1 MVSDRLL
8 SLFRLYEKLESK
20 GQCERTNGSTAWSFS
35 VLVSPASSDH
45 LLSFFAA
52 FSEDIEDVVLDG
64 TPVYVADIDQ
74 TRLNAATAVEVHVT
88 FNVNLPIFYS
98 LDQAKTVFCQS
109 TDRSK
114 NVVIFETGTLSLQED
129 NDEHINDDQWL
140 LFLAS
145 YEAADCCLKMVARL
159 AHHRSAEHAL
169 FVDPSGRAANAV
181 NLHIDAGVV
190 YGLFPDALA
199 NIETN
204 EWLLHLV
211 RDLEAQ
217 SPNYLKELALF
228 RASVIEFFSGRTS
241 EEPLE
246 NSHTILTELADVK
259 QRYEDNL
266 QAYLSEITIKQLRT
280 QLASEQLKFSEH
292 ASKGLM
298 DITGKMFALPGAL
311 ILLKLTGQQL
321 EATVSVAA
329 VVLTSLILCL
339 SLFAQLQLIGT
350 VQGAISIALDEVSS
364 KIKSIRDAGLKDSLS
379 SVRNKLD
386 RTISF
391 GKICVYFYLTCCIGT
406 TIYVLAPE
414 GTMAVLA
421 TLASY
426 ASDLVRALQQHGLPT
441 AD

>member
-8 SLFRLYEKLESK
+8 SLFRLYAKLEAK
-20 GQCERTNGSTAWSFS
+20 GRCDRANGATEWSFS
-35 VLVSPASSDH
+35 VLVSPATRDQ
-45 LLSFFAA
+45 LLRFFEA
-52 FSEDIEDVVLDG
+52 FSEDIEDVALDG
-64 TPVYVADIDQ
+64 TPVYAAEIDEA
-74 TRLNAATAVEVHVT
+74 RLDPVSVVDVHVV
-88 FNVNLPIFYS
+88 FNVDLPIFCS
-98 LDQAKTVFCQS
+98 LEQAKTVFCQS

-114 NVVIFETGTLSLQED
+114 NVVIFETGTLSLLEE

-145 YEAADCCLKMVARL
+145 YEAADRCLKMAARL

-181 NLHIDAGVV
+181 SLHIDAGVV
-190 YGLFPDALA
+190 YGLFPEALA
-199 NIETN
+199 KIGAN
-204 EWLLHLV
+204 EWLAHLV
-211 RDLEAQ
+211 RDVETL

-228 RASVIEFFSGRTS
+228 RASVTEFFSGRTS
-241 EEPLE
+241 EDPVE
-246 NSHTILTELADVK
+246 NSHTFLTELPDVQ

-321 EATVSVAA
+321 EATISVAA

-350 VQGAISIALDEVSS
+350 VEGAIRIALDEVSS
-364 KIKSIRDAGLKDSLS
+364 KIKSIQEAGLKASLS
-379 SVRNKLD
+379 SVRTKLD
-386 RTISF
+386 HTIF
-391 GKICVYFYLTCCIGT
+391 FAKLCICFYLVCCLAT
-406 TIYVLAPE
+406 TMYVLAPE
-414 GTMAVLA
+414 SAMAGWKALV
-421 TLASY
+421 SY
-426 ASDLVRALQQHGLPT
+426 AIDLTQALQKHGPPT
-441 AD
+441 VD